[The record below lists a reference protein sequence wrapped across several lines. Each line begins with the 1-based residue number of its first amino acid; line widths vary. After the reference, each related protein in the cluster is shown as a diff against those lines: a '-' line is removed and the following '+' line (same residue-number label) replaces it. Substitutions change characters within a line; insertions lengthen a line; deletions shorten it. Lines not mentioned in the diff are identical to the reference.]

1 MKPST
6 RLIVLSISIIC
17 VAVAAFLYFNLF
29 GAAVPLTLQDRYV
42 YVPTGATFEQV
53 VDSLKNKN
61 IIKNER
67 TFRLLAERM
76 NYVKNRMRAGRFEVK
91 PGWSMIKL
99 IRHLRN
105 GEQAPVKIVLTTER
119 LVENV
124 AAKAARFIE
133 PDSLTIWTLLQ
144 NPDYLNKIGYNQ
156 DSLMSVFI
164 PNTYEFYWNT
174 TPEQFMERMLKEHDN
189 FWKSNNRLQKA
200 ATLGYTPNQVY
211 TLASIIERETNAN
224 SEKPRMAGVYL
235 NRLRIGMRLQADP
248 TAVFAT
254 RDFDTP
260 RVTNYHIY
268 FDSPYNTYLNAGLPP
283 GPICMASI
291 PSIDA
296 VLNPETHHYL
306 YFCATGEADGLHAF
320 AETLEGHSQNVRRY
334 VETLKKRGL
343 R

>member
-1 MKPST
+1 MKSST
-6 RLIVLSISIIC
+6 RIIIITISIAC
-17 VAVAAFLYFNLF
+17 VAIAVFLYFNIF
-29 GAAVPLTLQDRYV
+29 GAAVPLSIKDPYV
-42 YVPTGATFEQV
+42 YVPTGASFEQV

-76 NYVKNRMRAGRFEVK
+76 SYVKNPMRAGRFEVK
-91 PGWSMIKL
+91 PGWSMIRL
-99 IRHLRN
+99 VRHLRS
-105 GEQAPVKIVLTTER
+105 GSQAPVKVVLTTER

-133 PDSLTIWTLLQ
+133 PDSATIWDLLQ
-144 NPDYLNKIGYNQ
+144 NSDYLQQIGYNQ

-174 TPEQFMERMLKEHDN
+174 TPQQFMERMLKEHDS
-189 FWKSNNRLQKA
+189 FWSKNNRLAKA
-200 ATLGYTPNQVY
+200 AAMGYTPNQIY
-211 TLASIIERETNAN
+211 TLASIVEKETNAN
-224 SEKPRMAGVYL
+224 AEKPRMAGVYL

-260 RVTNYHIY
+260 RVTNYHI
-268 FDSPYNTYLNAGLPP
+268 FFKSPYNTYLNAGLPP

-296 VLNPETHHYL
+296 VLNAEKNSYL
-306 YFCATGEADGLHAF
+306 YFVATGENDGLHNF
-320 AETLEGHSQNVRRY
+320 GETLEQHNQNVRRY

>member
-1 MKPST
+1 MKSTT
-6 RLIVLSISIIC
+6 RLIIIAVSITC
-17 VAVAAFLYFNLF
+17 VAIAAFLYFNIF
-29 GAAVPLTLQDRYV
+29 GAAVPLAIKDPFV
-42 YVPTGATFEQV
+42 YVPTGASFEQV
-53 VDSLKNKN
+53 VDSLTDKG

-76 NYVKNRMRAGRFEVK
+76 KYVKDPMRAGRFEVK

-99 IRHLRN
+99 IRQLRN
-105 GEQAPVKIVLTTER
+105 GSQAPVKVVLTSER

-133 PDSLTIWTLLQ
+133 PDSATIWALLQ
-144 NPDYLNKIGYNQ
+144 NPSYLQEIGYNS

-174 TPEQFMERMLKEHDN
+174 TPQQFIERMIKEHNN
-189 FWKSNNRLQKA
+189 FWKSNNRAQKA
-200 ATLGYTPNQVY
+200 AALGYTPNQVY
-211 TLASIIERETNAN
+211 TLASIVEKETNAN

-260 RVTNYHIY
+260 RVTNYHIF
-268 FDSPYNTYLNAGLPP
+268 FDSPYNTYLYAGLPP
-283 GPICMASI
+283 GPIAMASI

-296 VLNPETHHYL
+296 VLNAEQHNYL
-306 YFCATGEADGLHAF
+306 YFCATGEDDGLHNF
-320 AETLEGHSQNVRRY
+320 AETLEQHNQNVRRY
-334 VETLKKRGL
+334 VETLKRRGL

>member
-1 MKPST
+1 MKPAT
-6 RLIVLSISIIC
+6 RLTIIIISFTC
-17 VAVAAFLYFNLF
+17 VAIAAFLYFNIF
-29 GAAVPLTLQDRYV
+29 GAAVPLTIQNPYV

-53 VDSLKNKN
+53 VDSLTDKG

-76 NYVKNRMRAGRFEVK
+76 NYMKDPMRAGRFEVK

-105 GEQAPVKIVLTTER
+105 GSQAPVKVVLNNER
-119 LVENV
+119 MVENV

-144 NPDYLNKIGYNQ
+144 NPNYLQNIGYNQ

-174 TPEQFMERMLKEHDN
+174 TPQQFMERMLKEHDN
-189 FWKSNNRLQKA
+189 FWKSNNRAQKA
-200 ATLGYTPNQVY
+200 AALGYTPNQIY
-211 TLASIIERETNAN
+211 TLASILEKETNAN

-254 RDFDTP
+254 RDFETP
-260 RVTNYHIY
+260 RVTNYHIF
-268 FDSPYNTYLNAGLPP
+268 FDSPYNTYLYAGLPP
-283 GPICMASI
+283 GPIAMASI

-296 VLNPETHHYL
+296 VLNAEQHHYL
-306 YFCATGEADGLHAF
+306 YFCATGDETGLHAF
-320 AETLEGHSQNVRRY
+320 AETLEQHNQNIKRY
-334 VETLKKRGL
+334 VENLKRRGL

>member
-1 MKPST
+1 MKSST
-6 RLIVLSISIIC
+6 RLIIIIIAVAC
-17 VAVAAFLYFNLF
+17 VAVAAFLYFNIF
-29 GAAVPLTLQDRYV
+29 GAAVPLHIKDPYV
-42 YVPTGATFEQV
+42 YVPTGANFEQV
-53 VDSLKNKN
+53 VDSLKDKS

-67 TFRLLAERM
+67 TFRMLAERM
-76 NYVKNRMRAGRFEVK
+76 SYVKNPMRAGRFEVK

-105 GEQAPVKIVLTTER
+105 GNQAPVKLVLNNER
-119 LVENV
+119 MVENV

-133 PDSLTIWTLLQ
+133 PDSATIWALLED
-144 NPDYLNKIGYNQ
+144 PTYLQSIGYNT

-174 TPEQFMERMLKEHDN
+174 TPQQFMERMIKEHNN
-189 FWKSNNRLQKA
+189 FWKSNNRAQKA
-200 ATLGYTPNQVY
+200 AALGYTPNQIY
-211 TLASIIERETNAN
+211 TLASIVEKETNAN

-260 RVTNYHIY
+260 RVTNYHIF
-268 FDSPYNTYLNAGLPP
+268 FDSPYNTYLHAGLPP
-283 GPICMASI
+283 GPIAMASI

-296 VLNPETHHYL
+296 VLNAEQHSYL
-306 YFCATGEADGLHAF
+306 YFVASGDETGTHIFG
-320 AETLEGHSQNVRRY
+320 ETLEQHNQNIKRY
-334 VETLKKRGL
+334 VENLKRRGL